1 MDSRVMT
8 FSGCCCSF
16 LSSSPTSRWWI
27 CNVSLILDCKTSKNR
42 NVSNFA
48 SKSIKTHPRSLPLN
62 GMLCKTLGNIA
73 PTAVWISNSV
83 FPLPPNPQASIT
95 CECFKDLCWSKKD
108 KPECKGSIFA
118 RAKTSAPCVYTRAY
132 HIRERDARGSQSKR
146 NFEIFRRPDCKKKKV
161 CDSKIEHMRVRKER
175 DITHP
180 FRPLGETL
188 TGRISRRS
196 SPFIA
201 VRILSR
207 VFYIFIDFHAQ
218 HNK

>member
-1 MDSRVMT
+1 MQEGVSRK
-8 FSGCCCSF
+8 G
-16 LSSSPTSRWWI
+16 
-27 CNVSLILDCKTSKNR
+27 ILKF
-42 NVSNFA
+42 FA
-48 SKSIKTHPRSLPLN
+48 
-62 GMLCKTLGNIA
+62 
-73 PTAVWISNSV
+73 V
-83 FPLPPNPQASIT
+83 Q
-95 CECFKDLCWSKKD
+95 
-108 KPECKGSIFA
+108 
-118 RAKTSAPCVYTRAY
+118 
-132 HIRERDARGSQSKR
+132 
-146 NFEIFRRPDCKKKKV
+146 DCKKKKV